1 MNYDMQPAWSRTK
14 CPRLSEGKRRR
25 MMQAGLEILRDPL
38 RVFTCLCWASAV
50 SLTLLLGW
58 MAVASVQQVRS
69 DGVYVEGLQRQAAK
83 AQFISQRLQD
93 ASR

>member
-1 MNYDMQPAWSRTK
+1 M
-14 CPRLSEGKRRR
+14 L
-25 MMQAGLEILRDPL
+25 QAGLELLRNPL
-38 RVFTCLCWASAV
+38 LVFACLCWASAI

-69 DGVYVEGLQRQAAK
+69 DEVYVEGLQRQAVK
-83 AQFISQRLQD
+83 AQLISQRRQD

>member
-1 MNYDMQPAWSRTK
+1 
-14 CPRLSEGKRRR
+14 

-38 RVFTCLCWASAV
+38 RVFTCLCWAFAV